1 MKVDEN
7 LITLCFGTM
16 VVVSFFG
23 IVGILAYHTVPVENK
38 DILLGATGVVFA
50 AFNSLAQKI
59 LGIIKTPAL
68 GTDTTPPPGGATPTP
83 GAGSAAGPLVQPQ
96 EKKS

>member
-1 MKVDEN
+1 MKIEEN

-23 IVGILAYHTVPVENK
+23 IVGILAYHTVPAENK

-68 GTDTTPPPGGATPTP
+68 GTDLTP
-83 GAGSAAGPLVQPQ
+83 GTPGPLVQPQ
-96 EKKS
+96 EKKP